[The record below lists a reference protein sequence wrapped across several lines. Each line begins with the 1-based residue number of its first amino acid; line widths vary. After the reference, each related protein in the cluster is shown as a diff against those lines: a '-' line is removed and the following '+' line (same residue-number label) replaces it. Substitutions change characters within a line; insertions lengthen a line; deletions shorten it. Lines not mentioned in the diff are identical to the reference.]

1 VRKAARRRAFGR
13 NRMSC
18 SDEGRRDLSL
28 ATLRPPMPQP
38 VVSLRAVRKSVR
50 EGASTRPILDGVD
63 FELLPRSSCAVVG
76 RSGSGKSTLL
86 NLTAGLDQPDSG
98 SVQLMGEELG
108 GKSEAERAALRQR
121 HVGFV
126 FQSFHL
132 LPTLTALENVQLP
145 LELGRQPAAA
155 ARSRAM
161 ELLEA
166 VGLADRAGAYPAV
179 LSGGEQQRLAVARAL
194 STSPALVLADEPTGN
209 LDDESAQQV
218 LDLLFALVAE
228 RGGSLLLVTHAAAVA
243 ARCERRVRLEHGR
256 LRSEP

>member
-1 VRKAARRRAFGR
+1 MRV
-13 NRMSC
+13 
-18 SDEGRRDLSL
+18 
-28 ATLRPPMPQP
+28 ATLSRLVIRP
-38 VVSLRAVRKSVR
+38 VVSLSKVCKSVR
-50 EGASTRPILDGVD
+50 EGARSRPILDGVD
-63 FELLPRSSCAVVG
+63 FELLPHSSCAVVG

-108 GKSEAERAALRQR
+108 GKSESERAALRQR

-145 LELGRQPAAA
+145 LELGRHPAAA
-155 ARSRAM
+155 ARARAM
-161 ELLEA
+161 ELLLA
-166 VGLADRAGAYPAV
+166 VGLADRCDAYPAV

-218 LDLLFALVAE
+218 LDLLFALVHE
-228 RGGSLLLVTHAAAVA
+228 RGSSLLLVTHAAAVA
-243 ARCERRVRLEHGR
+243 ARCQLCVRLEHGR